1 MSDQGGM
8 EQSGIPGFIERMA
21 EGNGTRDSDVFVFC
35 IKLAAFMGE
44 KEDGFVEYSQQISQL
59 ISTVRQYTPAGTDPS
74 VTTAMLQCLTV
85 LARHRTGLYKIVTE
99 YAGMLLYPTYMHL
112 QLYLHILLL

>member
-1 MSDQGGM
+1 MVFLFAVSDHGGM

-21 EGNGTRDSDVFVFC
+21 EGNGNKDSDVLVFC

-44 KEDGFVEYSQQISQL
+44 KEDGFIQYSQQICQL
-59 ISTVRQYTPAGTDPS
+59 ISTVWQSTSASTDPS

-85 LARHRTGLYKIVTE
+85 LAGHRTGLYKTVTE
-99 YAGMLLYPTYMHL
+99 YAGMLLYPS
-112 QLYLHILLL
+112 YLHL